1 MAGKMNR
8 RAKLDLPL
16 FELSG
21 VFVLIAL
28 TWALWELNRISGQQ
42 SDYQTSLQ
50 TTLQKR
56 LLEQAKDFQTRLM
69 TQEDRWSKTWHQQA
83 LNQSNVFKG
92 LIEMQTAIKLR
103 EGYLS
108 LAERL
113 QADGPEIHQA
123 LVRYSTSTNAT
134 DLELHERKRREL
146 KDFLHT
152 QRRRLETEGLT
163 TKSQELTT
171 NGPNPLS
178 LDLGTMC
185 RDFEN
190 GLTNYEGKAD

>member
-1 MAGKMNR
+1 MKAPVR
-8 RAKLDLPL
+8 IRLPL
-16 FELSG
+16 FELSILL
-21 VFVLIAL
+21 VLTAMG
-28 TWALWELNRISGQQ
+28 WALWELNRISGQQ

-50 TTLQKR
+50 TTLQKK

-134 DLELHERKRREL
+134 DLEL
-146 KDFLHT
+146 
-152 QRRRLETEGLT
+152 
-163 TKSQELTT
+163 
-171 NGPNPLS
+171 
-178 LDLGTMC
+178 
-185 RDFEN
+185 
-190 GLTNYEGKAD
+190 